1 MTAGCPSA
9 HVVYFCTTG
18 ARKARNG
25 RRRLLRAD
33 DLEEEVGEE
42 DVEDAGDGHAEGGEA
57 DEQRPVPG
65 RARDSTGD
73 TSSVVESYRVCEG
86 RARTA
91 AAGRRRAPL
100 DAVDGV
106 DGPSDGEA
114 APGACVS
121 AGSERVACVRA
132 GGVRWAGQRVV
143 YMRCDRGCLRRLPAR
158 AEYRIR
164 QTSHSCIGRPRAAA
178 RAAWRSRRVGS
189 RSSGPQG
196 CRAGRRSRCRSG

>member
-1 MTAGCPSA
+1 MRRMWRTQATAMQ
-9 HVVYFCTTG
+9 
-18 ARKARNG
+18 KAAKQMSSDQYLDG
-25 RRRLLRAD
+25 QETAPGTRR
-33 DLEEEVGEE
+33 
-42 DVEDAGDGHAEGGEA
+42 
-57 DEQRPVPG
+57 
-65 RARDSTGD
+65 
-73 TSSVVESYRVCEG
+73 VVESYRVCEG

-121 AGSERVACVRA
+121 GSERVACGRCEVGWA
-132 GGVRWAGQRVV
+132 ACGVYAV
-143 YMRCDRGCLRRLPAR
+143 RGCLRRLSAR

-178 RAAWRSRRVGS
+178 RAAWRSRRAGS